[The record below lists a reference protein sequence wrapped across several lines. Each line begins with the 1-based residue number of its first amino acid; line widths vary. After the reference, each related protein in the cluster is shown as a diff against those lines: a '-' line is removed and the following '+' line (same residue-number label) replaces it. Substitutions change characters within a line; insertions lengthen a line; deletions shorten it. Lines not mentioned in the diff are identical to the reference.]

1 MFRPLLFFASLLLS
15 FCFGHALAASLRAV
29 VELSGPEVRLS
40 DLFAGLGPDADRVL
54 GPSPAP
60 GERIVVGAAQ
70 LAAIARQFHVD
81 WQPSTRTERVV
92 LERPGR
98 ALPREVVLDALK
110 RALAD
115 AGCSD
120 HCQIDVATF
129 PRPMIALDATPK
141 PVVEQFDYDVA
152 SGNFVA
158 VMSVARDNDA
168 PLRFRLSGRASPTAA
183 LPVLARRVLPGAVI
197 EAGDVKISEVRT
209 GLIHGEVAQSPDQLI
224 GHVVKRMIAANQPVA
239 LADLGAQE
247 LVQRGSPVLMTLDV
261 GGLSVRVEGEA
272 LQDGALDD
280 HIKVRNPLSLAV
292 IDAVV
297 TGPNTVRVAPGSLP
311 LVPPQSGPGGYP
323 LTPAAYR

>member
-1 MFRPLLFFASLLLS
+1 MFRPIPLLASLLLYLG
-15 FCFGHALAASLRAV
+15 FGHALAASLRAV
-29 VELSGPEVRLS
+29 VELTGPEVRLS
-40 DLFAGLGPDADRVL
+40 DLFAGLPQDADRVL

-110 RALAD
+110 AALAD
-115 AGCSD
+115 AGCSA

-129 PRPMIALDATPK
+129 PRPMIALEAKPN
-141 PVVEQFDYDVA
+141 PVVEQFDYDTS

-158 VMSVARDNDA
+158 VISVARDNDT
-168 PLRFRLSGRASPTAA
+168 PLRLRLSGRASPTAT
-183 LPVLARRVLPGAVI
+183 LPVLVRRILPGAVI
-197 EAGDVKISEVRT
+197 DATDVKLSEVRT
-209 GLIHGEVAQSPDQLI
+209 NLINGEVAQSLDQLI

-239 LADLGAQE
+239 LADLGAQQ
-247 LVQRGSPVLMTLDV
+247 LVQRGAPVLMTLDV

-272 LQDGALDD
+272 LQEGALGE

-297 TGPNTVRVAPGSLP
+297 TGPNTARVAPGSLP
-311 LVPPQSGPGGYP
+311 LVPPQSGQGGYP
-323 LTPAAYR
+323 LMPAAYR